1 MSTTLDIIRA
11 QYPNRITL
19 SVEELAQLINVSTG
33 RIRKAVCAGRFFIP
47 ARRNGNRI
55 MFPVAA
61 VVAVLDGG
69 ALPPPKCGPGRPRKV
84 KQLRQDQ
91 LSQE

>member
-47 ARRNGNRI
+47 CRRNGNRI
-55 MFPVAA
+55 MFPVSA
-61 VVAVLDGG
+61 VVAVLEGG
-69 ALPPPKCGPGRPRKV
+69 TSPPPKRGPGRPRKIEQIRM
-84 KQLRQDQ
+84 KKAG
-91 LSQE
+91 

>member
-19 SVEELAQLINVSTG
+19 SVEELSRLINESAG

-47 ARRNGNRI
+47 CRRNGNRI
-55 MFPVAA
+55 VFPVSA

-69 ALPPPKCGPGRPRKV
+69 ALPPPKRGPGRPP
-84 KQLRQDQ
+84 
-91 LSQE
+91 

>member
-47 ARRNGNRI
+47 CRRNGNRI

-69 ALPPPKCGPGRPRKV
+69 TIPPPKRGPGRPPNAV
-84 KQLRQDQ
+84 KMRQ
-91 LSQE
+91 ERHG